1 VEGRLPALPAPL
13 GRRHGRLRVDR
24 GGDDAALSRGPQAR
38 SAARPARDRRRRRAA
53 RGRARGLEP
62 LGLGEL
68 PIIGLAKERVERDAT
83 AREVAR
89 RPERLFLPNRKN
101 PIVLRTNSSALF
113 LLQRARDEA
122 HRFANAYHRKL
133 RDRARLRSPLD
144 DVPGIGPSRRRELL
158 RHFGSVKRLRAA
170 TMEELLAVP
179 GISTEMATRI
189 KENLR

>member
-1 VEGRLPALPAPL
+1 M
-13 GRRHGRLRVDR
+13 
-24 GGDDAALSRGPQAR
+24 
-38 SAARPARDRRRRRAA
+38 
-53 RGRARGLEP
+53 
-62 LGLGEL
+62 
-68 PIIGLAKERVERDAT
+68 
-83 AREVAR
+83 AR
-89 RPERLFLPNRKN
+89 RPERLFVPNRKN

-122 HRFANAYHRKL
+122 HRFANAYQRKL

-144 DVPGIGPSRRRELL
+144 DVPGIGPRRRRELL

-189 KENLR
+189 KENLP